1 MLKIKILRALRESG
15 KNRKLT
21 QCSTNTRKF
30 IFFAEFLAR
39 IQLNPN
45 TFILHLIKV

>member
-1 MLKIKILRALRESG
+1 MLKIKILSALRESG

-30 IFFAEFLAR
+30 IFFAELLAR
-39 IQLNPN
+39 IQLSPN
-45 TFILHLIKV
+45 TFTLHLIIV